1 MAAYISIKAI
11 DEAYMDGKRKF
22 LVVIDD
28 TQECRVALKYAVSR
42 ALATGALITILHVID
57 NADFQHWLGVEA
69 IMRDEAYANAEG
81 VISSILNDVDSAAQ
95 LMPEIIVKQGDKRE
109 EILSLITQD
118 RAIAILMLGSAVD
131 GSGPGP
137 LVASL
142 ANQSAEVFPIPV
154 TLIPGNLSDKDISDL
169 S

>member
-1 MAAYISIKAI
+1 ML
-11 DEAYMDGKRKF
+11 GKRKF

-42 ALATGALITILHVID
+42 AIATGALVTILHVID

-69 IMRDEAYANAEG
+69 IMRDEAYATAETT
-81 VISSILNDVDSAAQ
+81 ISSILSDVESAAE
-95 LMPEIIVKQGDKRE
+95 LMPEIVVKQGDKRE
-109 EILSLITQD
+109 EILALLKED
-118 RAIAILMLGSAVD
+118 KAIAILMLGSAVD

-142 ANQSAEVFPIPV
+142 ANQTAETFPIPV

>member
-1 MAAYISIKAI
+1 
-11 DEAYMDGKRKF
+11 MDCKRKF

-28 TQECRVALKYAVSR
+28 TDECRIALKYAASR
-42 ALATGALITILHVID
+42 AIATGALITILHVID

-69 IMRDEAYANAEG
+69 IMRDEAYANAEQ
-81 VISSILNDVDSAAQ
+81 VIKAILDDVESAVE
-95 LMPEIIVKQGDKRE
+95 LMPEIVVKQGDKRE
-109 EILSLITQD
+109 EILDLIKQD
-118 RAIAILMLGSAVD
+118 EAIAILMLGSAVD

-154 TLIPGNLSDKDISDL
+154 TLIPGNLSDKDISAL

>member
-1 MAAYISIKAI
+1 
-11 DEAYMDGKRKF
+11 MDGKRKF

-28 TQECRVALKYAVSR
+28 TDECRVALRYAASR
-42 ALATGALITILHVID
+42 AIATGALITILHVID

-69 IMRDEAYANAEG
+69 IMRDEAYANAEQ
-81 VISSILNDVDSAAQ
+81 VINAILGDVEAAVE

-109 EILSLITQD
+109 EILELIKQD
-118 RAIAILMLGSAVD
+118 DAIAILMLGSAVD

-154 TLIPGNLSDKDISDL
+154 TLIPGNLSDKDISAL

>member
-1 MAAYISIKAI
+1 MAACISSVVT
-11 DEAYMDGKRKF
+11 DEAIMVGKRKF

-28 TQECRVALKYAVSR
+28 TEECRVALKYAVSR
-42 ALATGALITILHVID
+42 ALNTNALMTILHVID

-69 IMRDEAYANAEG
+69 IMRDEAYANAEN
-81 VISSILNDVDSAAQ
+81 VISSILDDVESAAN
-95 LMPEIIVKQGDKRE
+95 LMPEIIVKQGEKRE
-109 EILSLITQD
+109 EILNLIKD
-118 RAIAILMLGSAVD
+118 DPAIAILVLGSAVD

-142 ANQSAEVFPIPV
+142 ANQSAETFPIPV
-154 TLIPGNLSDKDISDL
+154 TLVPGNLSDKDIADL